1 MEAVITMFA
10 LSVLNGILGS
20 QPRDK
25 VSMLN
30 DNTVEFFLRSLLEI
44 GLSSQWRDA
53 FVRVIQHGRH
63 DVTWKPAIWP
73 LINKNTF
80 KGSPTINQYDQLTLF
95 HLSSHIFFSR
105 CIGTKSHNIS
115 QNVASPMLPNAHR
128 NTSPGLSWESL
139 WKTLTL

>member
-1 MEAVITMFA
+1 MEAVITMWA

-63 DVTWKPAIWP
+63 DATWKLAI
-73 LINKNTF
+73 
-80 KGSPTINQYDQLTLF
+80 
-95 HLSSHIFFSR
+95 
-105 CIGTKSHNIS
+105 
-115 QNVASPMLPNAHR
+115 
-128 NTSPGLSWESL
+128 
-139 WKTLTL
+139 

>member
-63 DVTWKPAIWP
+63 DVTWKPAI
-73 LINKNTF
+73 
-80 KGSPTINQYDQLTLF
+80 
-95 HLSSHIFFSR
+95 
-105 CIGTKSHNIS
+105 
-115 QNVASPMLPNAHR
+115 
-128 NTSPGLSWESL
+128 
-139 WKTLTL
+139 